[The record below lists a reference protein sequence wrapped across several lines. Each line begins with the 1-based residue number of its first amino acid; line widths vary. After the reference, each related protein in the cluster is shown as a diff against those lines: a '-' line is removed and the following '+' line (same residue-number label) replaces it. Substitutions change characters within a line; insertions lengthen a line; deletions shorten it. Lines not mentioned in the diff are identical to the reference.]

1 MASQMR
7 PPGGYPGATG
17 PPPMM
22 PPPADPMESEAPRL
36 WESQGPPR
44 TTPLV
49 DPAGPLPSDIFQSA
63 AAVPT
68 QLYSSGTFPAA
79 GFQSAAS
86 MAPPASPDGKPS
98 LWKSSRGDGAEA
110 AGVMQ
115 SAPAPA
121 VSPAPGTFAN
131 PFATAGPSAQVGY
144 SPGLSTSPFDQGPIP
159 LATPPAKVGPV
170 ADAVGRGD
178 VTLRVSRL
186 LDLPKNSA
194 AAGKYYVEV
203 STKDGQSAKIG
214 PLEADPTEGITEDV
228 ETSSGDLTVTTGSQ
242 EILVKVL
249 RKGMLSNTLIGES
262 SIHRLDPRSRGKCA
276 YALSSKDMPHPGGI
290 ELVVLERPPGK
301 SAAAHEPECLLPSQ
315 HNVLAILDVEKLVML
330 PPVSGMS
337 MRDQVEIRIEPLE
350 KNVNPGTKK
359 DLTFVLGPYPTR
371 NDPTKAALRMVEV
384 KDREGTHGVRR
395 EYKGMFRADRGGL
408 MRLRI
413 SAWYQAVF
421 GVGEEIGSI
430 DVDVTF
436 AAVPVN
442 LQHMTKKGKEAGK
455 AGSIYVGYKL
465 VEEKTW
471 REQEQAIS
479 TDRSR
484 RSSTRKRCTRRR
496 RQWAG
501 GRGRRGPKFL
511 PWSCSRDRD
520 RANQA
525 VGGDTETADHRERAD
540 TSRHREREARGQHG
554 LEVRRGHEGPRTTAP
569 RPCLPLGPR
578 AHGVALPCEGTGSE
592 GATRRRVGPRASDS
606 RDGRRPVDSR
616 DGRLGSSGAAPV
628 DLHLRRTPHGHL
640 HDDARANPDG
650 RSGFLAERVAQVS
663 RRPSTVR
670 RDRRCVGSG
679 AEETAHGVPLVQ
691 AEGAQRAPA
700 QLPAPEGPRRLHPHL
715 TTPAERVA
723 QVSRRPS

>member
-1 MASQMR
+1 MPPMMPSSGPMPTTPLDPMSSSMPPSMSMMGPPMTTPLVDPMASQMPPPMMHPMTTPLADPMASQMR
-7 PPGGYPGATG
+7 PPGGYPGAMG

-22 PPPADPMESEAPRL
+22 PPPADPMESE
-36 WESQGPPR
+36 
-44 TTPLV
+44 
-49 DPAGPLPSDIFQSA
+49 
-63 AAVPT
+63 
-68 QLYSSGTFPAA
+68 
-79 GFQSAAS
+79 
-86 MAPPASPDGKPS
+86 APPASPDGKPS

-159 LATPPAKVGPV
+159 LATPPAKAGPV

-276 YALSSKDMPHPGGI
+276 YALSSKDTPHPGGI

-301 SAAAHEPECLLPSQ
+301 SAATHEPECLLPSQ

-350 KNVNPGTKK
+350 KNVNPGTKR

-421 GVGEEIGSI
+421 GAGEE
-430 DVDVTF
+430 T
-436 AAVPVN
+436 
-442 LQHMTKKGKEAGK
+442 
-455 AGSIYVGYKL
+455 
-465 VEEKTW
+465 
-471 REQEQAIS
+471 
-479 TDRSR
+479 
-484 RSSTRKRCTRRR
+484 
-496 RQWAG
+496 
-501 GRGRRGPKFL
+501 
-511 PWSCSRDRD
+511 
-520 RANQA
+520 
-525 VGGDTETADHRERAD
+525 
-540 TSRHREREARGQHG
+540 
-554 LEVRRGHEGPRTTAP
+554 
-569 RPCLPLGPR
+569 
-578 AHGVALPCEGTGSE
+578 
-592 GATRRRVGPRASDS
+592 
-606 RDGRRPVDSR
+606 
-616 DGRLGSSGAAPV
+616 
-628 DLHLRRTPHGHL
+628 
-640 HDDARANPDG
+640 
-650 RSGFLAERVAQVS
+650 
-663 RRPSTVR
+663 
-670 RDRRCVGSG
+670 
-679 AEETAHGVPLVQ
+679 
-691 AEGAQRAPA
+691 
-700 QLPAPEGPRRLHPHL
+700 
-715 TTPAERVA
+715 
-723 QVSRRPS
+723 

>member
-1 MASQMR
+1 MPPMMPSSGPMPTTPLDPMSSSMPPSMSMMGPPMTTPLVDPMASQMPPPMMHPMTTPLADPMASQMR
-7 PPGGYPGATG
+7 PSGGYPGA
-17 PPPMM
+17 M
-22 PPPADPMESEAPRL
+22 
-36 WESQGPPR
+36 GPPR

-159 LATPPAKVGPV
+159 LATPPAKAGPV

-203 STKDGQSAKIG
+203 STKGGQSAKIG
-214 PLEADPTEGITEDV
+214 PLEADHTDGMTEDV

-276 YALSSKDMPHPGGI
+276 YALSSKDTPHPGGI

-301 SAAAHEPECLLPSQ
+301 SAATHEPECLLPSQ

-337 MRDQVEIRIEPLE
+337 MRDQVEI
-350 KNVNPGTKK
+350 
-359 DLTFVLGPYPTR
+359 
-371 NDPTKAALRMVEV
+371 
-384 KDREGTHGVRR
+384 
-395 EYKGMFRADRGGL
+395 
-408 MRLRI
+408 
-413 SAWYQAVF
+413 
-421 GVGEEIGSI
+421 
-430 DVDVTF
+430 
-436 AAVPVN
+436 
-442 LQHMTKKGKEAGK
+442 
-455 AGSIYVGYKL
+455 
-465 VEEKTW
+465 
-471 REQEQAIS
+471 
-479 TDRSR
+479 
-484 RSSTRKRCTRRR
+484 
-496 RQWAG
+496 
-501 GRGRRGPKFL
+501 
-511 PWSCSRDRD
+511 
-520 RANQA
+520 
-525 VGGDTETADHRERAD
+525 
-540 TSRHREREARGQHG
+540 
-554 LEVRRGHEGPRTTAP
+554 
-569 RPCLPLGPR
+569 
-578 AHGVALPCEGTGSE
+578 
-592 GATRRRVGPRASDS
+592 
-606 RDGRRPVDSR
+606 
-616 DGRLGSSGAAPV
+616 
-628 DLHLRRTPHGHL
+628 
-640 HDDARANPDG
+640 
-650 RSGFLAERVAQVS
+650 
-663 RRPSTVR
+663 
-670 RDRRCVGSG
+670 
-679 AEETAHGVPLVQ
+679 
-691 AEGAQRAPA
+691 
-700 QLPAPEGPRRLHPHL
+700 
-715 TTPAERVA
+715 
-723 QVSRRPS
+723 

>member
-7 PPGGYPGATG
+7 PPGGYPGAMG

-86 MAPPASPDGKPS
+86 MAPPASPDGRPS
-98 LWKSSRGDGAEA
+98 LWKSSRGDGAEG

-159 LATPPAKVGPV
+159 LATPPAKAGPV

-214 PLEADPTEGITEDV
+214 PLEADHTDGMTEDV

-301 SAAAHEPECLLPSQ
+301 SAATHEPECLLPSQ

-421 GVGEEIGSI
+421 GAGEEIGSI

-471 REQEQAIS
+471 REQEAA
-479 TDRSR
+479 RSGVGAGNLHGSEQTEFDPQTMH
-484 RSSTRKRCTRRR
+484 SS
-496 RQWAG
+496 A
-501 GRGRRGPKFL
+501 P
-511 PWSCSRDRD
+511 
-520 RANQA
+520 A
-525 VGGDTETADHRERAD
+525 VGGRARAARAEVPFPGPAVETETEQIKQLEATLRQLTIENEQTNAAIANVKHGGNTGSKFDEAMKALGPPHLDPDCPLAPGLTASLYPVKVPVPKEQHVDASGRVLRTLETD
-540 TSRHREREARGQHG
+540 GDQSTLETDGSEARGLLQSTSIYDEPPTDTYTMMLAPTPMVDPASLPNVSLRFQDVHPQYAVIDDVWG
-554 LEVRRGHEGPRTTAP
+554 LAQKKPPTASHASRPKGPK
-569 RPCLPLGPR
+569 G
-578 AHGVALPCEGTGSE
+578 
-592 GATRRRVGPRASDS
+592 
-606 RDGRRPVDSR
+606 
-616 DGRLGSSGAAPV
+616 
-628 DLHLRRTPHGHL
+628 
-640 HDDARANPDG
+640 
-650 RSGFLAERVAQVS
+650 
-663 RRPSTVR
+663 
-670 RDRRCVGSG
+670 
-679 AEETAHGVPLVQ
+679 
-691 AEGAQRAPA
+691 
-700 QLPAPEGPRRLHPHL
+700 HPHNYRHPKVREDCIL
-715 TTPAERVA
+715 T
-723 QVSRRPS
+723 